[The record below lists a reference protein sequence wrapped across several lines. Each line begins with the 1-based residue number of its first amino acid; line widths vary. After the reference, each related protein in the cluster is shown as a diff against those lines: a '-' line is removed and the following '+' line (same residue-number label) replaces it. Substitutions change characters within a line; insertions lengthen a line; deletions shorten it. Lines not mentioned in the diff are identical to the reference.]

1 MHVQLSNLNFSY
13 HLVVMLLSIFFLLII
28 PYASSLSF
36 NFPSFDPNDNRII
49 YNRSA
54 NAVAPNIQLTTNQAD
69 KGMNGSIGRAT
80 YYQPMHLWDK
90 ATGTLTDFSTN
101 FSFVINSRGQSVYG
115 DGIAFFLAPAGSMVP
130 NSTLGGTMGLTL
142 DNQILNST
150 DNPFVAVEFDIFGND
165 WDPPGEHVGIDINSL
180 RSVANATWLA
190 DIKGGKVNRALISY
204 NSTSLNLSVAFTGF
218 KNGTALLHHLS
229 AIVDLKLYLPEFV
242 TVGFSAATGNL
253 TAIHTLNSWDFNST
267 SIIAPSQKKK
277 DKKALAVGLGVGGF
291 VLIAGLG
298 LISIRLWKKTSEEED
313 HDFEEYIDE
322 DFERGA
328 GPQKY
333 SYAEL
338 AQAANG
344 FKDEHKLG
352 QGGFGGVYKGYL
364 KDLKSHVA
372 IKKVS
377 EGSDQGI
384 KEFASEVRIISR
396 LRHRN
401 LVNLIGWCHAGK
413 KLLLVYEYMSNG
425 SLDIHL
431 FKKQSILQWAVR
443 YNIARGLA
451 SALLYLHEEW
461 EQCVVH
467 RDIKPSNIML
477 DSEFNAKL
485 GDFGLARFVDHAK
498 SAQTT
503 ALAGTM
509 GYMAP
514 ECTLG
519 YRPASKESDVY
530 SFGVVALEIACGRKP
545 INHRAQENEISIV
558 QWVWGL
564 YGEGRILEA
573 ADQRLEGKFE
583 EEQIKCLMIVG
594 LWCAHPDHSNRPSI
608 RQAIQVLNFEA
619 PLPNLPSSLPVPTY
633 LEHPL
638 HSSILP
644 FSINASEEG
653 QSQITGCSSN
663 TNSSGFTTTSDDAS
677 PSVSL
682 MYSRRN

>member
-190 DIKGGKVNRALISY
+190 DIKGGKVNQALISY

-229 AIVDLKLYLPEFV
+229 VIVDLKLYLPEFV

>member
-1 MHVQLSNLNFSY
+1 
-13 HLVVMLLSIFFLLII
+13 MLLSIFFLLII

-545 INHRAQENEISIV
+545 INHRAQENEINIV
-558 QWVWGL
+558 EWVWGL
-564 YGEGRILEA
+564 YGVGRILEA
-573 ADQRLEGKFE
+573 ADQRLEGEFE

-594 LWCAHPDHSNRPSI
+594 LWCAHPDHNNRPSM

>member
-1 MHVQLSNLNFSY
+1 
-13 HLVVMLLSIFFLLII
+13 MLLSIFFLLII

-190 DIKGGKVNRALISY
+190 DIKGGKVNQALISY

-218 KNGTALLHHLS
+218 KNGTALVHHLS
-229 AIVDLKLYLPEFV
+229 VIVDLKLYLPEFV